1 MINDRVEKRISIDAV
16 GIQMRNRF
24 NCLYDDE
31 ERKRK
36 IKKRSTI
43 SRDRT
48 TDLDSKV
55 QFIEMMNPLF
65 AETPLHWEE
74 EEKESLITP
83 TQAAKKWWY
92 ASDLEKLKGRD
103 RKSRRLDS
111 FWRNGFSFKV

>member
-36 IKKRSTI
+36 IKRSAI
-43 SRDRT
+43 RRDRT
-48 TDLDSKV
+48 SDLDSKV
-55 QFIEMMNPLF
+55 QFVEMMNPLF

-74 EEKESLITP
+74 EEEKESLITP
-83 TQAAKKWWY
+83 TQAAKKWC
-92 ASDLEKLKGRD
+92 RD
-103 RKSRRLDS
+103 RKSRRVDS
-111 FWRNGFSFKV
+111 FWRNGFSFEV